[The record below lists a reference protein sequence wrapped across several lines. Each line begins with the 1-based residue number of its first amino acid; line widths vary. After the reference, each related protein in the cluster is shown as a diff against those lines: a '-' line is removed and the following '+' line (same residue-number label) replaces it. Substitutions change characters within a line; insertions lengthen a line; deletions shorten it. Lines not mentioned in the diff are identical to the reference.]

1 MSKGPAVRSGALR
14 RCPTRF
20 SSRLE
25 VGTPR
30 NTDRMNDAFTAL
42 KLAAGADLVAVALEA
57 GVISVEQGKQ
67 IEAVWA
73 DHLQG

>member
-1 MSKGPAVRSGALR
+1 
-14 RCPTRF
+14 
-20 SSRLE
+20 
-25 VGTPR
+25 
-30 NTDRMNDAFTAL
+30 MNDAFTAL